1 MLFKNCATSTPTQ
14 FYTKTCLCNHYH
26 LSLDTK
32 SSKSKNFILD
42 DFDWSATGRITLPLS
57 IFDSILECVGGLSPN
72 KSLSISDSLEYR
84 LFCVGGIDSGDIDFN
99 WVLLT
104 GFDWQGDSIVGVWG
118 FMGDFIRLCVGSVE
132 VFCVGDSE
140 F

>member
-1 MLFKNCATSTPTQ
+1 M
-14 FYTKTCLCNHYH
+14 
-26 LSLDTK
+26 
-32 SSKSKNFILD
+32 
-42 DFDWSATGRITLPLS
+42 
-57 IFDSILECVGGLSPN
+57 
-72 KSLSISDSLEYR
+72 
-84 LFCVGGIDSGDIDFN
+84 GGIDSGDIDFN